1 MTGWQTASLGEIS
14 TLISRGVAPK
24 YVEDGGIAVLNQK
37 CVRDHTVNT
46 QFARRHDEI
55 AKPVKTDRL
64 VQRGDV
70 LVNSTGTGT
79 LGRVGIVSDAFDEPT
94 TVDTHVTIVRPKP
107 DTFVPKFFG
116 YMMVSIEDQLK
127 AAGVGTSGQT
137 ELSRTSIENEFR
149 VSFPTNLAEQQR
161 IVGILDQAF
170 EGIAKAKANAE
181 RNLANAKELFESERE
196 SLFLEDAEAEERCFD
211 EICDITSTLVDPREA
226 AYQPMLHIGAGN
238 IESESGALSNV
249 QSAAEEKLISGKF
262 IFDESMV
269 LYSKIRPYL
278 KKVVA
283 PEFRGLCSADIYPL
297 TPNKNLIKRDYLYH
311 MLLTKRFTDYAI
323 LGSERAGMPKVNRNH
338 LFAYKVAVPAMS
350 RQAEVVG
357 RLQDV
362 RAASEN
368 LYANYKARI
377 RAIDELKSSI
387 LHQAF
392 SGKL

>member
-1 MTGWQTASLGEIS
+1 MSDAWPTATLGELCEIYQPK
-14 TLISRGVAPK
+14 TITAKEMANDGPYLVYGANGVI
-24 YVEDGGIAVLNQK
+24 G
-37 CVRDHTVNT
+37 
-46 QFARRHDEI
+46 RHDSFNHAEEELVMGCRGSVG
-55 AKPVKTDRL
+55 ALHFSKP
-64 VQRGDV
+64 Q
-70 LVNSTGTGT
+70 SWITGNAM
-79 LGRVGIVSDAFDEPT
+79 VI
-94 TVDTHVTIVRPKP
+94 RPKVSGV
-107 DTFVPKFFG
+107 DRRFVFYALQGGVDLSSTISGASQPQITRKSLAPTKIP
-116 YMMVSIEDQLK
+116 VPPLPEQL
-127 AAGVGTSGQT
+127 
-137 ELSRTSIENEFR
+137 
-149 VSFPTNLAEQQR
+149 R